1 MSVFNSAKVST
12 EEDGPNGRTG
22 RCRRGSRLYEIV
34 LLEFGVV
41 NSVKEQSSGCY
52 MNFFFL
58 GLHPWRVEV
67 PWVGVELELQLPAHT
82 TATATPDP
90 SHV

>member
-1 MSVFNSAKVST
+1 MLHLSWPGVKGHHLKLTDECAAVVSVFNSAKVST

-52 MNFFFL
+52 MNFFF
-58 GLHPWRVEV
+58 
-67 PWVGVELELQLPAHT
+67 
-82 TATATPDP
+82 
-90 SHV
+90 